1 MEKLFQS
8 VNEGEEWFYTCF
20 GKDKTFDATARSL
33 HLWDMPVLLLYIN
46 GLIDS
51 DTITTLLTEMQGA
64 KGREDGDQEDGG
76 ERFLSFFPYH
86 AVSNVKDRRRITYLD
101 IKRTSSLYH
110 A

>member
-46 GLIDS
+46 GLIDG

-64 KGREDGDQEDGG
+64 KGKGG
-76 ERFLSFFPYH
+76 RRPGGWRGTVPLLFPVSRRFQCER
-86 AVSNVKDRRRITYLD
+86 
-101 IKRTSSLYH
+101 
-110 A
+110 